1 MNLTSGL
8 MCVNLIIPWVT
19 KAVVASRS
27 RQSGFD
33 LKEHRKQLRKQQ
45 PPGVFFESFLFAYA
59 TSYLF
64 SNFQD
69 SWGTLFIFSLSSN
82 SGVYSNHVVL
92 CGFIVYFYS
101 SIFFVYQLLSTEL

>member
-33 LKEHRKQLRKQQ
+33 LKEHR
-45 PPGVFFESFLFAYA
+45 
-59 TSYLF
+59 
-64 SNFQD
+64 
-69 SWGTLFIFSLSSN
+69 
-82 SGVYSNHVVL
+82 
-92 CGFIVYFYS
+92 
-101 SIFFVYQLLSTEL
+101 